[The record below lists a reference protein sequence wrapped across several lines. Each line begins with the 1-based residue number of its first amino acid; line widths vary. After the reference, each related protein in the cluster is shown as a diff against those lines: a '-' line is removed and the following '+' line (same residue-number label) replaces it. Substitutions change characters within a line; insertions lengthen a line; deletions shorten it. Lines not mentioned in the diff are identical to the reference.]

1 MGAIFAAIVS
11 QKLTNRWIWKP
22 MSHPEL
28 ILPLVDPH
36 LDATAALL
44 GFRNLF
50 EKWKFLMAG
59 INNYYITAV
68 WRIL

>member
-11 QKLTNRWIWKP
+11 QKLTNGWIWKP

-28 ILPLVDPH
+28 ILPQLDPH

-44 GFRNLF
+44 GTLEFVRKMDLQF
-50 EKWKFLMAG
+50 S
-59 INNYYITAV
+59 
-68 WRIL
+68 